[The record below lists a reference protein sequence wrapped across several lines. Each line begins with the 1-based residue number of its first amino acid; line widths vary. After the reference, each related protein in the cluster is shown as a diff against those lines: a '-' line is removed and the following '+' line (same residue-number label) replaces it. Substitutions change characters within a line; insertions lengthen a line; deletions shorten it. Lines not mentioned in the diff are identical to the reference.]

1 MENRLIFLYRCV
13 LTERWSDAGRYGG
26 KADGIAFLRVK
37 RGHTGKSVCLDVRPD
52 G

>member
-13 LTERWSDAGRYGG
+13 LTERRSDARKVCG
-26 KADGIAFLRVK
+26 KADGIASLRVK